1 MPAPNPPLT
10 HLSSHILLALADE
23 VRHGYG
29 IIKEIEARTDGAMS
43 PSTGAVYLALQ
54 RMEQEGL
61 IVESDDRPEPGED
74 DERRRYYG
82 MTRQGRTLA
91 IAESNRLEGLV
102 AVARQKRLLG
112 NLPADAAL
120 ERGMADG

>member
-1 MPAPNPPLT
+1 
-10 HLSSHILLALADE
+10 
-23 VRHGYG
+23 
-29 IIKEIEARTDGAMS
+29 
-43 PSTGAVYLALQ
+43 
-54 RMEQEGL
+54 
-61 IVESDDRPEPGED
+61 
-74 DERRRYYG
+74 

>member
-10 HLSSHILLALADE
+10 HLSYHILLALADE